1 MEEAKRR
8 ILCVEDDEDTC
19 EMLTLA
25 LQLSGYEVVA
35 AHTFADAITKTLT
48 GHFDA
53 YNLDSRLPDGSGVD
67 LCKEIREFNSDTP
80 ILFYSADA
88 YPKEIE
94 EAMSAGAQ
102 AYMVKPI
109 DPLDVERNIRE
120 LIH

>member
-1 MEEAKRR
+1 VEETKRR
-8 ILCVEDDEDTC
+8 ILCVEDDADTC

-35 AHTFADAITKTLT
+35 AHTFADAITKALT
-48 GHFDA
+48 THFDA
-53 YNLDSRLPDGSGVD
+53 YILDSRLPDGSGVD

-88 YPKEIE
+88 YPREIE
-94 EAMSAGAQ
+94 EAMNAGAQ
-102 AYMVKPI
+102 GYMVKPI
-109 DPLDVERNIRE
+109 DPMEVERTLRE

>member
-25 LQLSGYEVVA
+25 LQLSGYEVVS
-35 AHTFADAITKTLT
+35 AHTFADAITKALT
-48 GHFDA
+48 NQFDA
-53 YNLDSRLPDGSGVD
+53 YILDSRLPDGSGVD

-109 DPLDVERNIRE
+109 DPLEVERNIRE

>member
-1 MEEAKRR
+1 MEETKRR

-25 LQLSGYEVVA
+25 LQLSGYEVVS
-35 AHTFADAITKTLT
+35 AHTFADAITKALAAD
-48 GHFDA
+48 FDA
-53 YNLDSRLPDGSGVD
+53 YILDSRLPDGSGVD
-67 LCKEIREFNSDTP
+67 LCKEIREFNNHTP

-94 EAMSAGAQ
+94 EALSAGAQ

-109 DPLDVERNIRE
+109 DPQEVERNIRE
-120 LIH
+120 LLH

>member
-1 MEEAKRR
+1 MEENKRR

-35 AHTFADAITKTLT
+35 AHTFADAISKALT
-48 GHFDA
+48 THFDA
-53 YNLDSRLPDGSGVD
+53 YILDSRLPDGSGVD

-94 EAMSAGAQ
+94 EAMNAGAQ

-109 DPLDVERNIRE
+109 DPLEVERNIRE

>member
-1 MEEAKRR
+1 MEETKRR

-25 LQLSGYEVVA
+25 LQLSGYEVVS
-35 AHTFADAITKTLT
+35 AHTFADAITKALV
-48 GHFDA
+48 GDFDA
-53 YNLDSRLPDGSGVD
+53 YILDSRLPDGSGVD

-88 YPKEIE
+88 YPREIE
-94 EAMSAGAQ
+94 EAMNAGAQ

-109 DPLDVERNIRE
+109 DPLEVERNIRE

>member
-1 MEEAKRR
+1 MEETKRR

-25 LQLSGYEVVA
+25 LQLSGYEVVS
-35 AHTFADAITKTLT
+35 AHTFADAITKALT
-48 GHFDA
+48 ANFDA
-53 YNLDSRLPDGSGVD
+53 YILDSRLPDGSGVD

-88 YPKEIE
+88 YPREIE
-94 EAMSAGAQ
+94 EAMNAGAQ
-102 AYMVKPI
+102 VYMVKPI
-109 DPLDVERNIRE
+109 DPLEVERNIRE

>member
-8 ILCVEDDEDTC
+8 ILCVEDDDDTC

-25 LQLSGYEVVA
+25 LQMSGYEVVSA
-35 AHTFADAITKTLT
+35 QTFADAITKALSSE
-48 GHFDA
+48 FDA
-53 YNLDSRLPDGSGVD
+53 YILDSRLPDGSGVD
-67 LCKEIREFNSDTP
+67 LCKEIREFNSHTP

-109 DPLDVERNIRE
+109 DPMEVERNIRE
-120 LIH
+120 LLQ